1 MKFLHLADLHI
12 GKRVNDFSMI
22 EDQRAILEQIVAIGS
37 AQQIEAVFLAGDIY
51 DKSQPAVEAIELF
64 DDFLNQWKELGIP
77 VFLISGNHDSPER
90 IHYMSRLLKKNQI
103 YIAGVFR
110 GEMDYVEW
118 TDSYGPLRIYMLPFV
133 KPGLVRHYLNEEI
146 ENYDQAIEA
155 VINHTLIDDS
165 LRNVLIGHQFVIGQD
180 SMPEQSDSENISVGG
195 VDQVYANRFERFD
208 YVALGHLHAPQK
220 IGYPHVRY
228 AGSPLK
234 YSASEVNQK
243 KSVTIVSLL
252 EKRKIDIQQVALR
265 PLREMLSIRGSL
277 EEILSQVGS
286 TPGWNGR
293 WSEDYIHANLTDEKI
308 YDPVGKLRVCYPN
321 LMSITF
327 SNQYVQNITPER
339 RKLEEDIQNR
349 SMMDLFQDFFR
360 LQNQKDLSK
369 EQLLIVKES
378 IDRMEKEEL

>member
-180 SMPEQSDSENISVGG
+180 SMPEQSDSENI
-195 VDQVYANRFERFD
+195 
-208 YVALGHLHAPQK
+208 LLHL
-220 IGYPHVRY
+220 
-228 AGSPLK
+228 
-234 YSASEVNQK
+234 E
-243 KSVTIVSLL
+243 T
-252 EKRKIDIQQVALR
+252 
-265 PLREMLSIRGSL
+265 
-277 EEILSQVGS
+277 
-286 TPGWNGR
+286 
-293 WSEDYIHANLTDEKI
+293 
-308 YDPVGKLRVCYPN
+308 
-321 LMSITF
+321 
-327 SNQYVQNITPER
+327 
-339 RKLEEDIQNR
+339 
-349 SMMDLFQDFFR
+349 
-360 LQNQKDLSK
+360 
-369 EQLLIVKES
+369 
-378 IDRMEKEEL
+378 

>member
-252 EKRKIDIQQVALR
+252 EKGKIDIQQVALR

-327 SNQYVQNITPER
+327 LNQYVQNITPER

>member
-252 EKRKIDIQQVALR
+252 EKGKIDIQQVALR

-277 EEILSQVGS
+277 EEILSQAGS

>member
-22 EDQRAILEQIVAIGS
+22 EDQKSILDQIVAIGS
-37 AQQIEAVFLAGDIY
+37 TQQIEAVFLAGDIY
-51 DKSQPAVEAIELF
+51 DKSQPTVEAIELF
-64 DDFLNQWKELGIP
+64 DDFLNQWKELDIP

-90 IHYMSRLLKKNQI
+90 IHYMSRLLKKNHI

-118 TDSYGPLRIYMLPFV
+118 TDTYGPLRIYMLPFV
-133 KPGLVRHYLNEEI
+133 KPGLVRHYLNEEV

-155 VINHTLIDDS
+155 VINHTAIDVKI
-165 LRNVLIGHQFVIGQD
+165 RNVLIGHQFVIGQGI
-180 SMPEQSDSENISVGG
+180 MPEQSDSENISVGG
-195 VDQVYANRFERFD
+195 LDQVYANHFERFD

-252 EKRKIDIQQVALR
+252 EKGKIEIEQIALR
-265 PLREMLSIRGSL
+265 PLREMLLIQGSM
-277 EEILSQVGS
+277 EDILSKAEQ

-293 WSEDYIHANLTDEKI
+293 WSEDYIHAVLTDEKI
-308 YDPVGKLRVCYPN
+308 YDPVGKLRVMYPN

-327 SNQYVQNITPER
+327 SNQQIKNLTPER

-349 SMMDLFQDFFR
+349 SMMDLFQDFFQ
-360 LQNQKDLSK
+360 LQNQKELSK

>member
-195 VDQVYANRFERFD
+195 LDQVYANRFERFD

-252 EKRKIDIQQVALR
+252 EKGKIDIQQIALR

-277 EEILSQVGS
+277 EEILSQAGS

>member
-133 KPGLVRHYLNEEI
+133 KPGLVRHYLNEKI

-252 EKRKIDIQQVALR
+252 EKGKIDIQQIALR

-277 EEILSQVGS
+277 EEILSQAGS

-308 YDPVGKLRVCYPN
+308 YDPVGKLRVCYSN

>member
-252 EKRKIDIQQVALR
+252 EKGKTDIQQIALR

-277 EEILSQVGS
+277 EEILSQAGS

-308 YDPVGKLRVCYPN
+308 YDPVGKLRVYYPN

>member
-252 EKRKIDIQQVALR
+252 EKGKIDIQQVALR

-277 EEILSQVGS
+277 EEILSQAGS

-308 YDPVGKLRVCYPN
+308 YDPVGKLRVYYPN

>member
-51 DKSQPAVEAIELF
+51 DKSQPTVEAIELF

-252 EKRKIDIQQVALR
+252 EKGKIDIQQVALR

-277 EEILSQVGS
+277 EEILSQAGS

>member
-64 DDFLNQWKELGIP
+64 DDFLNQWKELRIP

-252 EKRKIDIQQVALR
+252 EKGKIDIQQVALR

-277 EEILSQVGS
+277 EEILSQAGS

>member
-110 GEMDYVEW
+110 GEMDYVEC

-252 EKRKIDIQQVALR
+252 EKGKTDIQQIALR

-277 EEILSQVGS
+277 EEILSQAGS

-308 YDPVGKLRVCYPN
+308 YDPVGKLRVYYPN

>member
-252 EKRKIDIQQVALR
+252 EKGKIDIQQVALR

-277 EEILSQVGS
+277 EEILSQAGS

-321 LMSITF
+321 LMSITV

>member
-252 EKRKIDIQQVALR
+252 EKGKIDIQQIALR

-277 EEILSQVGS
+277 EEILSQAGS

>member
-252 EKRKIDIQQVALR
+252 EKGKIDIQQIALR

-277 EEILSQVGS
+277 EEILSQAGS

-308 YDPVGKLRVCYPN
+308 YDPVGKLRVYYPN

>member
-252 EKRKIDIQQVALR
+252 EKGMIEIEQIALR
-265 PLREMLSIRGSL
+265 PLRDMLSIQGSL
-277 EEILSQVGS
+277 EDILLQASN
-286 TPGWNGR
+286 TPGWNGH
-293 WSEDYIHANLTDEKI
+293 WSEDYIHAVLTDEKM
-308 YDPVGKLRVCYPN
+308 YDPVGKLRVMYPN

-327 SNQYVQNITPER
+327 SNQQIQNLTPER

-349 SMMDLFQDFFR
+349 SMMDLFQDFFQ